1 MSATEDSCA
10 FDSIQ
15 RGIDLLTFS
24 LEGTLQR
31 SAFTSLAPPKIWVVF
46 VRYFPYSI
54 VFPDGFSLRF
64 LLDFSD
70 FTTQGYY
77 TLLSKFACSPL
88 IKDIFYILLFLSLI
102 CLKKST
108 K

>member
-1 MSATEDSCA
+1 MSATEDSCT

-24 LEGTLQR
+24 LEGTLPR

-54 VFPDGFSLRF
+54 VFPDGFPLRS

-77 TLLSKFACSPL
+77 KLLTKLASSPL
-88 IKDIFYILLFLSLI
+88 ITNIFTFSSF
-102 CLKKST
+102 CT
-108 K
+108 VHT